1 MKAYL
6 IKTKKGEQFWTVQM
20 PIEEQLTTE
29 EVIGEADITEDFVV
43 ELPENN
49 KDRNYLILELA
60 QMVRLNNVEDK
71 LEQAKNRK
79 TRKPRK
85 GFK

>member
-6 IKTKKGEQFWTVQM
+6 IKTKEGEQFWTAQM
-20 PIEEQLTTE
+20 PVEEQLTTE

-43 ELPENN
+43 ELPDNN

-60 QMVRLNNVEDK
+60 QMVRLNNVEEK
-71 LEQAKNRK
+71 LEQSKNRK
-79 TRKPRK
+79 TRKARK
-85 GFK
+85 SLK

>member
-6 IKTKKGEQFWTVQM
+6 IKTKKGEQFWTAQM
-20 PIEEQLTTE
+20 PVEEQLTTE

-43 ELPENN
+43 ELPDNN

-60 QMVRLNNVEDK
+60 QMVRLNNVEEK

-79 TRKPRK
+79 TRKARK
-85 GFK
+85 SLK

>member
-6 IKTKKGEQFWTVQM
+6 IKTKKGDNFWTVQL
-20 PIEEQLTTE
+20 PVEEQIADE
-29 EVIGEADITEDFVV
+29 EVIGEAVITEDFVK
-43 ELPENN
+43 ELPANN

-60 QMVRLNNVEDK
+60 QMVRFANVENK
-71 LEQAKNRK
+71 LENAKNRK